1 MSLETHQPSA
11 VFIHPC
17 APRLPGRFLLRGTV
31 GLGVGIHSRDHG
43 SWWPWAPHGRGS
55 RASTPKGLGWG
66 QPSDRK
72 TDEGAC
78 LKTEFSQQIRDHL
91 EWMININLGDNF
103 PKCTFI
109 PCYRRPPRPI
119 SQRFAL
125 TILNFTVVQNQYIS
139 LHIVLGLLRLD
150 LVQARDVWFDSHL
163 ERVSTAGPW
172 QPRGHGG

>member
-1 MSLETHQPSA
+1 MNLGSQGSTKANLLPSSQEEHMSLETHQPSA

-109 PCYRRPPRPI
+109 PCYRRPPPPHLTTVHLNDFELHSGAKSIHFTAHRTWT
-119 SQRFAL
+119 FA
-125 TILNFTVVQNQYIS
+125 FGS
-139 LHIVLGLLRLD
+139 CPG
-150 LVQARDVWFDSHL
+150 
-163 ERVSTAGPW
+163 
-172 QPRGHGG
+172 